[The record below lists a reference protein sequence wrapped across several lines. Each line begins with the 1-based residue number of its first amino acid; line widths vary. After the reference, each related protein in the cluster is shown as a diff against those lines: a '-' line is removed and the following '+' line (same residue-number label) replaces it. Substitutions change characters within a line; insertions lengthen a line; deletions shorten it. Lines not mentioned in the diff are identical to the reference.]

1 MVRYVLFL
9 LFCLAAPAVQAS
21 QADEL
26 CTTLQQK
33 YGVASP
39 ACAGAQPIDA
49 RLRALPA
56 EAIESHI
63 FFTQGGSRLNPA
75 AKAQLEVLAAVL
87 QTPPMDR
94 ACLQLVGHSDTVG
107 DEGANLR
114 LAQRR
119 ADTVAEFL
127 RGQLSGAN
135 RIEAVFSEGEARPLD
150 GQPGAAA
157 VNRRVEIQART
168 CPFLQGSI
176 QPGL

>member
-1 MVRYVLFL
+1 MARYVLFL
-9 LFCLAAPAVQAS
+9 LLSMTAPAVQAS
-21 QADEL
+21 QADEICL
-26 CTTLQQK
+26 ALQQK
-33 YGVASP
+33 YNTVSP
-39 ACAGAQPIDA
+39 ACADAQPQDA

-56 EAIESHI
+56 ETLESHI
-63 FFTQGGSRLNPA
+63 FFMQGGSKLNRA

-119 ADTVAEFL
+119 ADAVADFL
-127 RGQLSGAN
+127 RQNLGGPN
-135 RIEAVFSEGEARPLD
+135 RIEAVFSEGEARPLE

-168 CPFLQGSI
+168 CPFLPPAI